1 MWVLWNVGRLAER
14 LFGHS
19 VFFLLYVFTGVVS
32 GLATI
37 VWDPALNVV
46 GSSGAIFGLLGALL
60 ASAIRPSHRT
70 VPGFFRSHWLS
81 LLLFTFFNLVW
92 GFMQFGIANAAH
104 VGGFLG
110 LRRSHWSI
118 HRLSQA
124 HRS

>member
-19 VFFLLYVFTGVVS
+19 VFFLLYVFTGAVS

-60 ASAIRPSHRT
+60 IC
-70 VPGFFRSHWLS
+70 
-81 LLLFTFFNLVW
+81 
-92 GFMQFGIANAAH
+92 
-104 VGGFLG
+104 
-110 LRRSHWSI
+110 
-118 HRLSQA
+118 HRLILYSSWSMPFPRQC
-124 HRS
+124 HRIAPPPLQRLQRYYQWLLN